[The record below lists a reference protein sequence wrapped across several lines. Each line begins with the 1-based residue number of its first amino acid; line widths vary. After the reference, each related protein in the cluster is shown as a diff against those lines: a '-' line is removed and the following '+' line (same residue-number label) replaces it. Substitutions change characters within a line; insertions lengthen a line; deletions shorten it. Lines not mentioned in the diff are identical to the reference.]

1 MSRTARRDAALVT
14 GVTLA
19 AAAVL
24 VVWLARPARGQSDL
38 QAHGRDLYAVGCS
51 SCHGPNGEGVT
62 TSDDT
67 HRGPSLAESGEAAA
81 FYELSTGRMPLSNS
95 GEQPQRKRAAYSA
108 DDIAALTAYIGSLG
122 NGPKLPTID
131 ISHTDLA
138 AGGEL
143 FRANCA
149 PCHSAS
155 GSGGAL
161 SYGRAA
167 PSLGAAQP
175 EEVGAAM
182 RAGPSQMPVFGTD
195 VLSPSELDDVVA
207 YVQYLRAPQDPGGL
221 AIGRIGPVPEGFVA
235 WFFGASSLLAI
246 VAWIGTRETT
256 REKDT

>member
-1 MSRTARRDAALVT
+1 
-14 GVTLA
+14 G
-19 AAAVL
+19 
-24 VVWLARPARGQSDL
+24 
-38 QAHGRDLYAVGCS
+38 
-51 SCHGPNGEGVT
+51 
-62 TSDDT
+62 
-67 HRGPSLAESGEAAA
+67 
-81 FYELSTGRMPLSNS
+81 

-122 NGPKLPTID
+122 NAPKLPTID

-175 EEVGAAM
+175 EEIAAAV
-182 RAGPSQMPVFGTD
+182 RSGPSQMPVFGDD
-195 VLSPSELDDVVA
+195 VISGRQLDDIVA
-207 YVQYLRAPQDPGGL
+207 YVRYLRAPQDPGGL
-221 AIGRIGPVPEGFVA
+221 
-235 WFFGASSLLAI
+235 
-246 VAWIGTRETT
+246 
-256 REKDT
+256 